1 MEENENNNN
10 NNTFKSVNN
19 PTVKKKVG
27 FTKGVFVPFISGV
40 VGASLV
46 VGACFRNSRN

>member
-1 MEENENNNN
+1 MEENENNS
-10 NNTFKSVNN
+10 NNTFKSVSN
-19 PTVKKKVG
+19 PTIKKKVG